1 MGILPLTFLPG
12 EDAATHEV
20 TGFEKVSI
28 EMNVEN
34 LEVNQQV
41 KVKLSTG
48 K

>member
-12 EDAATHEV
+12 EDAATHEI
-20 TGFEKVSI
+20 TGLEKVTI
-28 EMNVEN
+28 DMNVEN
-34 LEVNQQV
+34 LEVNQEV